1 MKKTFLIVVC
11 LLLSTTLMSQ
21 INNPRLNN
29 LISLMENTESCTV
42 IKISKPMFKFIEKLD
57 VGYPIQK
64 LADKIE
70 SFTVITANLEDNKDP
85 HISSY
90 IKDINLVISRLLNYE
105 ELITIKDKDTTVKM
119 IAEKSKD
126 DSVKNFIMTVKSD
139 KEFMLMVLNGNFID
153 EDFNDW
159 LNNPFK

>member
-1 MKKTFLIVVC
+1 MKKTFLIIVC